1 MLRKYSVI
9 DKETLEEI
17 EAFER
22 ECHEHDAG
30 GVALYL
36 ENDAADEMVLKPF
49 YSIYKKGQ
57 LVAFLSLFV
66 ADEDN
71 VEINAVTKPE
81 YRKRGYFKKLLKA
94 ALKDTKKAG
103 IENVWFVTDGHTKHL
118 KDAAEKISDS
128 MNAVFDYS
136 EYVHLFDKT
145 EEATYYDKG
154 ISIVPPEECFT
165 LGTVHEL
172 FPGEFADDEW
182 FRGWRTD
189 VDKKLCNFADV
200 NGERIGICSIYKS
213 GDTACICN
221 FGIVKEHQRKGFG
234 KAALRLLIN
243 ELVKEHENI
252 ILQVSGKNEAAYN
265 LYINNG
271 FVINEARDYYKLRK
285 G

>member
-1 MLRKYSVI
+1 MLRKYSVL
-9 DKETLEEI
+9 DEEKFKEIAAL
-17 EAFER
+17 ER
-22 ECHEHDAG
+22 ECREYDGG

-36 ENDAADEMVLKPF
+36 DSDAADGTDIKPF

-57 LVAFLSLFV
+57 LVAFLSVFV
-66 ADEDN
+66 TDEEN

-81 YRKRGYFKKLLKA
+81 YRKKGYFKKLLRA
-94 ALKDTKKAG
+94 ALKEIKKAD
-103 IENVWFVTDGHTKHL
+103 IENVWFASDGHTKCL
-118 KDAAEKISDS
+118 KDMAEKLSESI
-128 MNAVFDYS
+128 NAVFEYS
-136 EYVHLFDKT
+136 EYVLSFDKT
-145 EEATYYDKG
+145 KEATYYDKY
-154 ISIVPPEECFT
+154 ICFVKPEESFT
-165 LGTVHEL
+165 LRTVHEL

-182 FRGWRTD
+182 FHGWQTGEE
-189 VDKKLCNFADV
+189 KKLYNFADDT
-200 NGERIGICSIYKS
+200 GERIGICSVYKS